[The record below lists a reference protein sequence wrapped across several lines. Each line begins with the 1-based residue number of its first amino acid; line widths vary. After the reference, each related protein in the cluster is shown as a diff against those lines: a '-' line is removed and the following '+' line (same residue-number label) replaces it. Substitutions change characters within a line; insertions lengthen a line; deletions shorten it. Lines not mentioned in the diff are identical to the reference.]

1 MERNRRIMRVPPSK
15 PVFMHHVGTFSYL
28 KLHAYIDVSMIL
40 KTIMMIR
47 LFLLV
52 ASGIY
57 LFDYRT

>member
-1 MERNRRIMRVPPSK
+1 MERNRGIMRVPPSK
-15 PVFMHHVGTFSYL
+15 PVFIHHVGSFSYP
-28 KLHAYIDVSMIL
+28 KFHACIDVSMIL
-40 KTIMMIR
+40 KTIMIR

>member
-1 MERNRRIMRVPPSK
+1 MRVPPSK